1 MNIPAELK
9 YTKDHEWVKIDG
21 DIATVGITD
30 FAQSELGDIVY
41 VEVDTLDESLDKD
54 AVFGTVEAVK
64 TVSDL
69 FLPLSGEVIE
79 FNEGLED
86 TPEDVNTDTWYIA
99 MSNHQAWADIFIL
112 LAAGHKKIPL
122 LKFFMKKELQWIPI
136 IYLVHKTIDMPF
148 LNRHSRA
155 QIQANPELK
164 KIDFENAKIAAKRF
178 SRNPSTAFSFAEGT
192 RFTLQKHSAQESP
205 YSDLLKPKVGALA
218 IALSGMPQVNTL
230 VDFTV
235 VYATEKRSTWDFL
248 CGNLSRAK
256 VAAKTYALPENLKN
270 RSFEEEDDYRR
281 DFQTFVD
288 TIWLEKE
295 QTIKDLKL

>member
-1 MNIPAELK
+1 MSEVRRFFIGILTFFAILIILTFAVTLLTTVNIPRIIPNKNLK
-9 YTKDHEWVKIDG
+9 VLLGSLSNTMG
-21 DIATVGITD
+21 SATVASITAALRILHKLEWD
-30 FAQSELGDIVY
+30 FQI
-41 VEVDTLDESLDKD
+41 
-54 AVFGTVEAVK
+54 
-64 TVSDL
+64 
-69 FLPLSGEVIE
+69 
-79 FNEGLED
+79 
-86 TPEDVNTDTWYIA
+86 PEDVNTDTWYIA
-99 MSNHQAWADIFIL
+99 MSNHQSWADIFIL

-192 RFTLQKHSAQESP
+192 RFTLQKHAAQESP
-205 YSDLLKPKVGALA
+205 YSNLLKPKVGALA

-235 VYATEKRSTWDFL
+235 MYSSEKRSTWDFL
-248 CGNLSRAK
+248 CGDLSKAK
-256 VAAKTYALPENLKN
+256 VVAKTYALPENLKN
-270 RSFEEEDDYRR
+270 RSFEEEH
-281 DFQTFVD
+281 DFRKSFQIFVD
-288 TIWLEKE
+288 AIWLEKQ
-295 QTIKDLKL
+295 QTIKDLKF

>member
-1 MNIPAELK
+1 MSEVRRFFIGILTFFAILVILSFAVTLLTIVNIPRIIPNKNLK
-9 YTKDHEWVKIDG
+9 VSLGSLSNTMG
-21 DIATVGITD
+21 SATVASITAALRILHKLEWD
-30 FAQSELGDIVY
+30 FQIPKD
-41 VEVDTLDESLDKD
+41 VD
-54 AVFGTVEAVK
+54 
-64 TVSDL
+64 
-69 FLPLSGEVIE
+69 
-79 FNEGLED
+79 
-86 TPEDVNTDTWYIA
+86 TDTWYLA
-99 MSNHQAWADIFIL
+99 MSNHQSWADIFIL

-136 IYLVHKTIDMPF
+136 IYLVHKTVDMPF

-164 KIDFENAKIAAKRF
+164 KVDFENAKKAAKRF

-192 RFTLQKHSAQESP
+192 RFSRQKHAAQESP
-205 YSDLLKPKVGALA
+205 YTNLLKPKVGALA

-235 VYATEKRSTWDFL
+235 MYSSEKRSTWDFL
-248 CGNLSRAK
+248 CGDLSKAK
-256 VAAKTYALPENLKN
+256 VAVKTYALPENLKN
-270 RSFEEEDDYRR
+270 RSFEQEDNYRR

>member
-1 MNIPAELK
+1 MSEVRKFFIGILTFFAILIILTFAVTLLTIVNIPRIIPNKNLK
-9 YTKDHEWVKIDG
+9 VSLGSISNTMG
-21 DIATVGITD
+21 SATVASITTALKILHKLEWD
-30 FAQSELGDIVY
+30 FQI
-41 VEVDTLDESLDKD
+41 
-54 AVFGTVEAVK
+54 
-64 TVSDL
+64 
-69 FLPLSGEVIE
+69 
-79 FNEGLED
+79 
-86 TPEDVNTDTWYIA
+86 PEDVNTDTWYIA
-99 MSNHQAWADIFIL
+99 MSNHQSWADIFIL

-270 RSFEEEDDYRR
+270 RSFEEDDDYRR
-281 DFQTFVD
+281 SFQTFVD
-288 TIWLEKE
+288 AIWLEKQ
-295 QTIKDLKL
+295 QTIKDLKF

>member
-1 MNIPAELK
+1 MSEVRRFFIGILTFFAILIILTFAVTLLTIVNIPRIIPNKNLK
-9 YTKDHEWVKIDG
+9 VSLGSISNTMG
-21 DIATVGITD
+21 SATVASITTALKILHKLEWD
-30 FAQSELGDIVY
+30 FQI
-41 VEVDTLDESLDKD
+41 
-54 AVFGTVEAVK
+54 
-64 TVSDL
+64 
-69 FLPLSGEVIE
+69 
-79 FNEGLED
+79 
-86 TPEDVNTDTWYIA
+86 PEDVNADTWYIA
-99 MSNHQAWADIFIL
+99 MSNHQSWADIFIL

-270 RSFEEEDDYRR
+270 RSFEEDDDYRR
-281 DFQTFVD
+281 SFQTFVD
-288 TIWLEKE
+288 AIWLEKQ
-295 QTIKDLKL
+295 QTIKDLKF